1 MNANAVIYARFSS
14 DRQREESIEG
24 QLRECKEYAS
34 KNGIRVIDSYIDRA
48 LSASKDTDKRLDF
61 QRMIRDSGKH
71 LFDTVLVWK
80 LDRFARNRYDS
91 AHYKNILKKNG
102 VRVVSA
108 TEHITEGPE
117 GIILESMLEGMAEYY
132 SAELAEKIRR
142 GQKDNALKC
151 HNNGGPPP
159 FGYFLVDHHLQI
171 DPATAPVVLEIFKR
185 YAEGETL
192 GEIIE
197 DLNGRGIKTRKGKE
211 FKYSSFN
218 KLLQN
223 RAYIGEF
230 HYSDTVIPD
239 GVPAI
244 VPQELFDR
252 VQMRREKNKRAP
264 AAAKADDKFLLTT
277 KLFCGKCGQ
286 MMVGDSGTS
295 HTGKAHYYYKCGHAK
310 RKKGCDKKAVKKEW
324 IENLVVNQ
332 TMGVVMNGPL
342 MEQITGR
349 LLAMQG
355 QESFDLRFLR
365 KQLGEAEKGIENMLN
380 AIQMGII
387 TPSTKQRLAELEE
400 QKAQLEQHI
409 LMEQIKNP
417 VLSRE
422 QIAFFIEQY
431 RKTDIHDE
439 VQRQRLIDCFVNAVF
454 VYDDKIALTFNYKDG
469 AKTIALDDVN
479 GSDLVDSGPPN
490 KPQSQGL
497 HPTGTQSEPRGS
509 KHGTAKGYQ
518 RQRTKSLAAD
528 ILFAWEQ
535 CG

>member
-1 MNANAVIYARFSS
+1 MTNVNAVIYARFSS

-24 QLRECKEYAS
+24 QLRECREYAS

-151 HNNGGPPP
+151 NNNGGPPP
-159 FGYFLVDHHLQI
+159 FGYFLADHHLQI

-197 DLNGRGIKTRKGKE
+197 DLNRRGIKTRKGNE

-277 KLFCGKCGQ
+277 KLFCGKCGR

-324 IENLVVNQ
+324 IENLVVDQ

-342 MEQITGR
+342 MEQITDR

-355 QESFDLRFLR
+355 QESFDLRLLK
-365 KQLGEAEKGIENMLN
+365 KQLKEVEKGIENMLN

-387 TPSTKQRLAELEE
+387 TPSTKQRLAGLEE
-400 QKAQLEQHI
+400 QKNQLEQQI

-422 QIAFFIEQY
+422 QIAFFIDQY

-439 VQRQRLIDCFVNAVF
+439 AQRQRLIDCFVNAVF
-454 VYDDKIALTFNYKDG
+454 VYDDKIVLTFNYKDG
-469 AKTIALDDVN
+469 AKTIVLDDVN
-479 GSDLVDSGPPN
+479 GSDMVDNGPPKQDHKAN
-490 KPQSQGL
+490 ALWSCF
-497 HPTGTQSEPRGS
+497 TQKKNENSD
-509 KHGTAKGYQ
+509 T
-518 RQRTKSLAAD
+518 
-528 ILFAWEQ
+528 
-535 CG
+535 